1 MGDAMAKEERIC
13 KFIKDELSG
22 ANLELMRQVVGGLKL
37 KLGSLLEKSPAPAD
51 ESDGARKLSEIN
63 KVLADEDNDNLIF
76 KPVWLKKGI
85 AAMIS
90 APSGVGKS
98 TLAMQFAYSWALGRG
113 MFGLNPVRPLR
124 IGILESEDDEDEMLM
139 FRDSMKRGYMKFCG
153 WTEEEVK
160 AAENRIYSIPT
171 EGKTG
176 KEFVDLLKQAQ
187 LKAIKRDNAPYDLI
201 IINPLMG
208 FTGFDLSDNSKML
221 AFTRDWLDPVIKG
234 MDPELPVRTALLIIN
249 HLTKVNKDAVKFG
262 FGSDE
267 FSQYA
272 AYGGGAL
279 SAWIKATFTIINDIH
294 HKDWYKLVMGKR
306 SKHVDWP
313 PTPPQMKST
322 ATMKMLRQNETTPE
336 DGRLLFWHE
345 VPWSEVVP
353 GWTEDGGNSSGQGF
367 NVQADAKLLAKLMG
381 DEAKTKTELT
391 KLAESCEDLQPRE
404 RGRAAQKY
412 LVSNYQELGL
422 DMRRMGKAEVF
433 FCRKDEK

>member
-51 ESDGARKLSEIN
+51 ESDDARKLSEIN

-98 TLAMQFAYSWALGRG
+98 TLSMQLAYSWALGRG

-124 IGILESEDDEDEMLM
+124 IGVLESEDDEDEMLM

-171 EGKTG
+171 KGKTG
-176 KEFVDLLKQAQ
+176 KEFVDLLKRAQ

-249 HLTKVNKDAVKFG
+249 HLTKVNIFSP
-262 FGSDE
+262 SDE
-267 FSQYA
+267 TCSQSIQEVSLSW
-272 AYGGGAL
+272 AY
-279 SAWIKATFTIINDIH
+279 
-294 HKDWYKLVMGKR
+294 
-306 SKHVDWP
+306 
-313 PTPPQMKST
+313 
-322 ATMKMLRQNETTPE
+322 
-336 DGRLLFWHE
+336 RLLFPPLDCKISSPARIIG
-345 VPWSEVVP
+345 VPAEQSRDVIIALALSIRFFKIVGFVVGP
-353 GWTEDGGNSSGQGF
+353 SSPPFQDELLS
-367 NVQADAKLLAKLMG
+367 VPSKLFSPLASL
-381 DEAKTKTELT
+381 
-391 KLAESCEDLQPRE
+391 C
-404 RGRAAQKY
+404 
-412 LVSNYQELGL
+412 
-422 DMRRMGKAEVF
+422 F
-433 FCRKDEK
+433 